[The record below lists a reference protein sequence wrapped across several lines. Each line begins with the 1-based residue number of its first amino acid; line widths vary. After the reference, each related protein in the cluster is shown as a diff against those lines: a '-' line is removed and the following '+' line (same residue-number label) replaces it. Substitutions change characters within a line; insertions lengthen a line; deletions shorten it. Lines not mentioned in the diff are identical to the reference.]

1 MSKLTAVPCFGGWW
15 GPSMVAMP
23 KVMSY
28 DVANVE
34 TSLFDVKTQRLVW
47 AGTTQTFNPST
58 VAKETPGF
66 ADLIVR
72 QLGARGLIA
81 PAK

>member
-1 MSKLTAVPCFGGWW
+1 MSKLTAVPYFGGWW

-23 KVMSY
+23 EVMSY

-34 TSLFDVKTQRLVW
+34 TSLFDVKTHRLVW